1 MPIGVT
7 VKGLTSIGEAKRFDG
22 IWSVGMIR

>member
-7 VKGLTSIGEAKRFDG
+7 VKGLTSIGEAKCFDG